1 MRVGVEADAAVEQ
14 VLKDVEAGIAE
25 VGLGVDD
32 QPRLP
37 LGSQHVAVM
46 EISAQKHIPR
56 AALAGSCPTVP
67 SLPGP
72 VRDRAGCGG
81 ECPRPSDRGRDQAK
95 SAEAGSDTVPPLG
108 WRGRG

>member
-1 MRVGVEADAAVEQ
+1 MRIGVEADAAVEQ

-46 EISAQKHIPR
+46 EIGAQEH
-56 AALAGSCPTVP
+56 VP
-67 SLPGP
+67 C
-72 VRDRAGCGG
+72 RAGRQLPNGAIPSRAG
-81 ECPRPSDRGRDQAK
+81 PGSSWLRRRGARPSDRGRDQAK

-108 WRGRG
+108 ERRG